1 MGWIFLQIKVL
12 DSHVSACLS
21 GRAMIQDTHNCQI
34 LCNEGHCSSNDFTA
48 VNGRSFM
55 LKFDYCR
62 NFSQKGILS

>member
-12 DSHVSACLS
+12 DLHVSACLS
-21 GRAMIQDTHNCQI
+21 GRAMIQDTH
-34 LCNEGHCSSNDFTA
+34 EGHCSSNDFTA